1 MKKVNKMIKDTEV
14 VIMEKR
20 NELRKLMIDFD
31 NELDVAVNSTIN
43 THLEST
49 QRYVSKLKEPFLRE
63 IISSTQ
69 NNSLKNKY
77 SASDILDV
85 LEKVE
90 AFLSNQKLGDKE

>member
-1 MKKVNKMIKDTEV
+1 MIKDTEV

-31 NELDVAVNSTIN
+31 NELDVAVDSTVN
-43 THLEST
+43 TYLEAT
-49 QRYVSKLKEPFLRE
+49 ARYVSKLKEPFLRE
-63 IISSTQ
+63 IISSMQ

-90 AFLSNQKLGDKE
+90 VFLSNQKLGGEE

>member
-1 MKKVNKMIKDTEV
+1 MIKDTEV

-31 NELDVAVNSTIN
+31 NELDVAIDSTVNI
-43 THLEST
+43 HLEAT
-49 QRYVSKLKEPFLRE
+49 ERYVSKLKEPFLRE
-63 IISSTQ
+63 IVSSMQ

-77 SASDILDV
+77 NASDILDV

-90 AFLSNQKLGDKE
+90 VFLSNQKLGDKE

>member
-1 MKKVNKMIKDTEV
+1 MIKDTEV

-20 NELRKLMIDFD
+20 NDLRKLMIDFD
-31 NELDVAVNSTIN
+31 NELDVAVNSTVN
-43 THLEST
+43 TYLEAT
-49 QRYVSKLKEPFLRE
+49 ERYVSKLKEPFLRE
-63 IISSTQ
+63 IISSMQ

-90 AFLSNQKLGDKE
+90 VFLNNQKLGGEE

>member
-1 MKKVNKMIKDTEV
+1 MIKDTEV

-31 NELDVAVNSTIN
+31 NELDVAVNSTVN
-43 THLEST
+43 TYLEAT
-49 QRYVSKLKEPFLRE
+49 ERYVSKLKEPFLRE
-63 IISSTQ
+63 IISSMQ
-69 NNSLKNKY
+69 NNSSKNKY

-90 AFLSNQKLGDKE
+90 MFLSNQKLGGEE

>member
-1 MKKVNKMIKDTEV
+1 MIKDTEV

-20 NELRKLMIDFD
+20 NDWRKLMINFD
-31 NELDVAVNSTIN
+31 NELDVAVNSTVN
-43 THLEST
+43 SYLEAT
-49 QRYVSKLKEPFLRE
+49 ERYISKLKEPFLRE
-63 IISSTQ
+63 IISSMQ

-90 AFLSNQKLGDKE
+90 VFLSNQKLGGKE

>member
-1 MKKVNKMIKDTEV
+1 MIKDTEV

-31 NELDVAVNSTIN
+31 NELDVAVNSTVN
-43 THLEST
+43 TCLEAT
-49 QRYVSKLKEPFLRE
+49 ERYVSKLKEPFLRE
-63 IISSTQ
+63 IISSMQ

-90 AFLSNQKLGDKE
+90 VFLSNQKLGGEE

>member
-1 MKKVNKMIKDTEV
+1 MIKDTEV

-31 NELDVAVNSTIN
+31 NELDVAVNSTVN
-43 THLEST
+43 TYLEAT
-49 QRYVSKLKEPFLRE
+49 ERYVSKLKEPFLRE
-63 IISSTQ
+63 IVSSMQ

-77 SASDILDV
+77 NASDILDV

-90 AFLSNQKLGDKE
+90 VFLSNQKPGDKE